1 MSVIARTDP
10 HAAHDDVYRA
20 HPDWIAVDAEGKK
33 RRHWA
38 FPDAWVTCTLG
49 PFSFDLMTAV
59 TREIAQ
65 KYDIDGI
72 FTNRW
77 EGSGMCYCKHCAAN
91 FRKATGFALPRSGGD
106 SRIEKAYREW
116 KEEPAFRAVAS
127 VGCRNTQAPA
137 QSTVH
142 RKFGRRSVEPDRH
155 GSARQAFVDSVRR
168 PPGT

>member
-10 HAAHDDVYRA
+10 HAAHNDLYRA
-20 HPDWIAVDAEGKK
+20 HPDWIAVDAEGRK

-77 EGSGMCYCKHCAAN
+77 EGSGMCYCEHCAAN
-91 FRKATGFALPRSGGD
+91 FRDATGLDYRAPAASPGRTDVSQVEGG
-106 SRIEKAYREW
+106 
-116 KEEPAFRAVAS
+116 PAFRAVAF
-127 VGCRNTQAPA
+127 VGFRNT
-137 QSTVH
+137 
-142 RKFGRRSVEPDRH
+142 
-155 GSARQAFVDSVRR
+155 
-168 PPGT
+168 